1 MPIDQGT
8 LVYINFTAKVKDTG
22 EAVETTLEEQAK
34 NLGILDQNRRYEPR
48 LVAIGEGWVLKG
60 LDEEIK
66 TMGVGETK
74 TIELAP
80 EKAWGERD
88 PTLLRMIPLR
98 KFGEK
103 ASDLRVGD
111 VVEVDNR
118 MGIVRFIGSGRAQI
132 DFNHRLAGK
141 TLIYDVETIKKLDTD
156 EEKIRALIGRRFP
169 GEGEKLVFAHEDEK
183 VVVDIPEELFL
194 AEGLQIIK
202 RGIGNDII
210 HFILFLN
217 DFSFRETYTSKGKEE
232 KPKEEKKTD

>member
-48 LVAIGEGWVLKG
+48 LVAVGEGWVLKG
-60 LDEEIK
+60 LDDEIK
-66 TMGVGETK
+66 SMGVGERK
-74 TIELAP
+74 TIELPPAT
-80 EKAWGERD
+80 AWGERD

-103 ASDLRVGD
+103 ASELRVGD

-118 MGIVRFIGSGRAQI
+118 VGIARFIGSGRAQI

-141 TLIYDVETIKKLDTD
+141 TLIYDVETIKKLETD
-156 EEKIRALIGRRFP
+156 EEKIRALITRRFP
-169 GEGEKLVFAHEDEK
+169 GEGEKLKFAHESEE
-183 VVVDIPEELFL
+183 VVVEIPEELFL

-202 RGIGNDII
+202 RGIGNDIL
-210 HFILFLN
+210 HFIP
-217 DFSFRETYTSKGKEE
+217 SAKTITFRETYARKGKED
-232 KPKEEKKTD
+232 KKEG